1 MATEQTPETTNA
13 TAGALRNPDIAPALV
28 DQREAEDAPKRAS
41 PAERMAKLARLARA
55 RGFLWTAFYNL
66 YAAAIIEG
74 DRGAGFQLAEVLI
87 ALRPRHALPELDEAL
102 RLALRTPWAP
112 PALLTRAVVDYLLL
126 DHRLESV
133 AEDAY
138 HSAEELDAA
147 AQYLAGNELF
157 GALLQTSVVND
168 LRMVR
173 LLIALR
179 DHLLVL
185 APPTPGALRLAALLA
200 TQANLTEYLW
210 PYTKGPVEAPATGP
224 GATPPVTSARALL
237 NSMFRT
243 PNAAEINA
251 IESIAVDSAIDC
263 LLARVRDEPAL
274 CTRHRDALERG
285 AVSLGT
291 SAAEPPDTPR
301 TCARWFKEPRAPHKL
316 PLAVRRRLQTRPVLS
331 REILVAGCGNGQELF
346 AVCATHPGARITALD
361 ANTEKLAFA
370 ARRCEEAGLRGIEF
384 LPGSL
389 LDVAPLGWTFGLI
402 ECLGMQRYAPDA
414 DFGCESLARCTRPG
428 SLLRLAVY
436 SDATCRLISA
446 LRTSAELN
454 GVTPS
459 LADLRS
465 FRTELIEGRHG
476 ALPPALLRSPAF
488 FSVSGLR
495 DLLFMHGEGVLGTS
509 AWLAMLDQH
518 GFDFVCEE
526 VNGEVVRA
534 ARAAGFRDAPIWSI
548 RDCRRFERDHPF
560 AFGGAQFLWFERRAQ
575 GSR

>member
-1 MATEQTPETTNA
+1 MATGETRETTNE
-13 TAGALRNPDIAPALV
+13 TAGGHREPDTAPASLA
-28 DQREAEDAPKRAS
+28 QREADGAAKRAS
-41 PAERMAKLARLARA
+41 AAARMAKLARVARG

-74 DRGAGFQLAEVLI
+74 DPQAGFQLAEVLS
-87 ALRPRHALPELDEAL
+87 ALRPMHAVPELDEAF
-102 RLALRTPWAP
+102 RLALRTPWAR
-112 PALLTRAVVDYLLL
+112 PASLTRAIVDYLLL
-126 DHRLESV
+126 DRRLESV
-133 AEDAY
+133 TEEAY
-138 HSAEELDAA
+138 HTPEELDAA

-157 GALLQTSVVND
+157 CALLQTTVVND

-173 LLIALR
+173 VLITLR
-179 DHLLVL
+179 DHLPFL

-210 PYTKGPVEAPATGP
+210 PYTEGPVEVATTAR
-224 GATPPVTSARALL
+224 GAMPPVTSARALL
-237 NSMFRT
+237 NSMFRP

-251 IESIAVDSAIDC
+251 IESIAADSAIDC

-274 CTRHRDALERG
+274 CTRHRDALERA

-291 SAAEPPDTPR
+291 SASEPHDTPR
-301 TCARWFKEPRAPHKL
+301 SCARWFKEPYAPQRL
-316 PLAVRRRLQTRPVLS
+316 PLAVRRRLQARPDLGE
-331 REILVAGCGNGQELF
+331 EILVAGCGSGQELF

-361 ANTEKLAFA
+361 ANTDKLSFA

-384 LPGSL
+384 LPASL
-389 LDVAPLGWTFGLI
+389 LDVAPLGWTFGLV
-402 ECLGMQRYAPDA
+402 ECLGMQRHAPDV

-446 LRTSAELN
+446 LRTAAQLN
-454 GVTPS
+454 GVTPA
-459 LADLRS
+459 LADLRA
-465 FRTELIEGRHG
+465 FRAELLEGRHG

-495 DLLFMHGEGVLGTS
+495 DLLFADSEGVLGTS
-509 AWLAMLDQH
+509 AWLAMLNAH
-518 GFDFVCEE
+518 GFDFLCEE
-526 VNGEVVRA
+526 INGEVVRA

-560 AFGGAQFLWFERRAQ
+560 AFGGAQFLWFERRAHL
-575 GSR
+575 RR